1 MKILASLLLVVAV
14 VVVLAAWE
22 ALWRLD
28 HSLAGNSIASP
39 TGDYVAQERSLP
51 ERSELPYGR
60 GIFVRRAGVPLWVTS
75 KLVFAGYCKP
85 KMRLA
90 WPTAKQLAVGC
101 VVVEGSVLQFPA
113 PAGITVIHS
122 GGA

>member
-1 MKILASLLLVVAV
+1 MKILASLLV
-14 VVVLAAWE
+14 VVTVAGLAALE
-22 ALWRLD
+22 VLWRLD
-28 HSLAGNSIASP
+28 HSLTGNPIASP

-51 ERSELPYGR
+51 EGSELPYGQ

-85 KMRLA
+85 EIRLA

-101 VVVEGSVLQFPA
+101 VVVEGSVLQFPP
-113 PAGITVIHS
+113 PAGIMVVHS